1 MDDLF
6 SARPNAKNNSN
17 GAGAITCSSTS
28 IAGGAPPTSNNST
41 CSNVHF
47 GLPSSGHFRFPAPAS
62 SNIPTIPSS
71 FPSSCAERSVATPPP
86 FPPAIATQRP
96 PSPAIVRAKKTV
108 RFEQD
113 GGEDNSGGVMPLS
126 TCALSQSSRLRSS
139 VTFTTR
145 RRYQRRNSKTPA
157 MLMQSTITATQASP
171 SQSPSRSSPSGR
183 TLSPHASFSSSEV
196 KSSTSTC
203 TASGEIERALLGMME
218 STSITSKSEAS
229 TSEDF
234 DMSGEREQQFE
245 AECSNKRRKVGSWS
259 TCSSF
264 SYVARN
270 S

>member
-17 GAGAITCSSTS
+17 GAGAISTS
-28 IAGGAPPTSNNST
+28 IASGAPPTSNS
-41 CSNVHF
+41 SNMHF
-47 GLPSSGHFRFPAPAS
+47 GLPSSGHFRFPAPTS

-71 FPSSCAERSVATPPP
+71 FPSSCAERSAATPPP
-86 FPPAIATQRP
+86 CPPVTATQRP

-108 RFEQD
+108 RFELD
-113 GGEDNSGGVMPLS
+113 GGEGNSGGVTPLS
-126 TCALSQSSRLRSS
+126 TCTLSQTSRLRSS
-139 VTFTTR
+139 ATLTAR

-183 TLSPHASFSSSEV
+183 TLPPHASFSSSEV
-196 KSSTSTC
+196 KPSTSTC

>member
-1 MDDLF
+1 MDDLI

-17 GAGAITCSSTS
+17 GAGAISSTS
-28 IAGGAPPTSNNST
+28 IASAASPTSNS
-41 CSNVHF
+41 SNMLF

-62 SNIPTIPSS
+62 SNIPTIPPS
-71 FPSSCAERSVATPPP
+71 FPSSCVERSAAAPPP

-96 PSPAIVRAKKTV
+96 PSPAIVRAEKTV

-126 TCALSQSSRLRSS
+126 TYTPSQSSRLCSS
-139 VTFTTR
+139 VTLTAR

-157 MLMQSTITATQASP
+157 MLMQSATQASQ
-171 SQSPSRSSPSGR
+171 SQSPSRSLPSGR

-196 KSSTSTC
+196 KPSTSTC

-218 STSITSKSEAS
+218 SASITSKSEAS